1 MYHELE
7 DIHQIECRLGR
18 SYVVMRL
25 VFLEFLTTLRAFIFI
40 RFRINVSHSEF
51 SLEVPMLGESPGIT
65 VCNTCT
71 CCCWHSCRQEKH
83 IRGG

>member
-25 VFLEFLTTLRAFIFI
+25 VILEFLTTLWAFIFI
-40 RFRINVSHSEF
+40 RFRINVSLFEI
-51 SLEVPMLGESPGIT
+51 G
-65 VCNTCT
+65 
-71 CCCWHSCRQEKH
+71 
-83 IRGG
+83 